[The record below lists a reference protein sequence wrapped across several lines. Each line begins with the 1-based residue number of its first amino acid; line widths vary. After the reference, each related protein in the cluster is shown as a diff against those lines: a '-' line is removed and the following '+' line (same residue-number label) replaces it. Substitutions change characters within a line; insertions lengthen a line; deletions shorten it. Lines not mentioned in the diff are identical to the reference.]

1 MLTLHRSTWNPW
13 KDFSVLQRE
22 MGRAFQEAFGSTIG
36 RGRTVPPVN
45 VWKSEDGL
53 VVTAPVPGVELSDIE
68 ISVLKD
74 TLTIRVQPANSSG
87 ESEGTVH
94 RHERYVEPF
103 VRSLE
108 LPFEVDV
115 QRTEA
120 KYEKGVL
127 SIKLHRPDAL
137 KPTKVTV
144 QAA

>member
-1 MLTLHRSTWNPW
+1 MLNLHRSTWNPW

-22 MGRAFQEAFGSTIG
+22 MGRAFQEAFGSTVG
-36 RGRTVPPVN
+36 RGGTVPPVN
-45 VWKSEDGL
+45 VWKGEDGL
-53 VVTAPVPGVELSDIE
+53 VVTAPVPGVDLSDIE

-94 RHERYVEPF
+94 RHERHVEPF
-103 VRSLE
+103 VRSLV